1 MIWTQKLLTV
11 SQSEKK
17 RYMRNTSDE
26 KYGDYITCQS
36 TFETKSR
43 EVGLFELNCSK
54 KPAFRGVSR
63 TPTVI

>member
-1 MIWTQKLLTV
+1 
-11 SQSEKK
+11 
-17 RYMRNTSDE
+17 MRNISDE
-26 KYGDYITCQS
+26 KYSDYITCQS

-43 EVGLFELNCSK
+43 EVGLFELNRSK